1 MKGKN
6 SIIVVVSGMII
17 VLAIV
22 LLGALSNSN
31 TDNTNKAPSP
41 ITPLFKPKEPTTKL
55 IDSIEETRIPGNQLL
70 FIEKQKYKEVDG
82 KGVWI
87 YGPDERGVVYEF
99 MSSDK
104 KAIDEFRYT
113 FDIDSPNNNVIRR
126 DIVDLSLTRFNSSL
140 QDIFKIENTES
151 IYMDAEKV
159 YRAYKDGKDIIHEV
173 ESNFTLNGYPNNWS
187 CTFKYSDND
196 IIDQT
201 AKANNINDQSR
212 IENAYKDTVTCRIN
226 K

>member
-6 SIIVVVSGMII
+6 SIIVVVSVLII

-22 LLGALSNSN
+22 VLGALSNSN

-41 ITPLFKPKEPTTKL
+41 ITPMLRPKEPTTKL
-55 IDSIEETRIPGNQLL
+55 IDSIEETRIPGDNIL

-82 KGVWI
+82 KGVWT

-104 KAIDEFRYT
+104 KAIDKFRYT
-113 FDIDSPNNNVIRR
+113 FDIDSPNNNVIR
-126 DIVDLSLTRFNSSL
+126 DEIVYFSLTRFASSL

-151 IYMDAEKV
+151 IYMDAEEV

-173 ESNFTLNGYPNNWS
+173 ESDFTLNGYPNNWS

-212 IENAYKDTVTCRIN
+212 IEKAYEDTVTCRIN